1 MRQLL
6 LGIALRLP
14 DPWRPSEQ
22 GTMYIEA
29 VDRLERAE
37 HDGQEQLCVPL
48 APKSSYWYMTAS
60 PELLALAAA
69 RLSHAFGG
77 QQ

>member
-48 APKSSYWYMTAS
+48 APASTYWYYSDSRVIPIPA
-60 PELLALAAA
+60 PLRAWWACDL
-69 RLSHAFGG
+69 G
-77 QQ
+77 